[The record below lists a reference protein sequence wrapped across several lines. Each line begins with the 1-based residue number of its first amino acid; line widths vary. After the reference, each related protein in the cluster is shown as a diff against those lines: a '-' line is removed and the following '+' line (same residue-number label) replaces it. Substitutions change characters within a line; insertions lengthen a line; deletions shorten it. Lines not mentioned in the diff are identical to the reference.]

1 MSMGWCCP
9 HPPAPLSRKAGE
21 GDYASAHAEADA
33 SALQTGQRAPL
44 HPSPTQWERGA
55 TRFPSPALRELIPI
69 ARPKFTNCCTCRI
82 PPLPALSPL
91 VTGGEGRGEGGFEA
105 DGFINSGSAIGIRG

>member
-9 HPPAPLSRKAGE
+9 HPPALLSRKAGE

-55 TRFPSPALRELIPI
+55 TRFPSPALREL
-69 ARPKFTNCCTCRI
+69 
-82 PPLPALSPL
+82 
-91 VTGGEGRGEGGFEA
+91 RG
-105 DGFINSGSAIGIRG
+105 